1 MKTHRNP
8 FAVLRFRDF
17 RLLWTNLLIS
27 QIGSQMQVVA
37 VVWHVYLLTKS
48 PLSLGIIGLVRF
60 IPLIFL
66 SLFSG
71 MIADRFDR
79 KKIMLFSQLLMA
91 LSALILTITTFT
103 NQVSP
108 TLIYFSLVLASI
120 GFTFDMPARQ
130 SLIPQLVPK
139 EYLMGAIGLNSTLWQ
154 IAFVL
159 GPSLGGFAIAAF
171 GIGSIYLINTV
182 SFLPIILGLLL
193 MKSYHNNSMNKTSLT
208 FAAIK
213 EGIAF
218 IKSKPLIYSTMI
230 LDFFATF
237 FSSATVLLPIFA
249 KDILAVGPKGL
260 GILYAAPAIGGI
272 FAGLITS
279 SFHRL
284 RNQGKILLIAVIL
297 YGVATALFGISHSFY
312 LSILFLALTGI
323 GDVVSAV
330 IRNTIR
336 QLATPD
342 HIRGRMTSINMIFFM
357 GGPQLGEVEAGFLAA
372 AIGTPMSVVVGGVG
386 TVIAT
391 LIIAACTPRLRKYQG
406 DEVIV

>member
-8 FAVLRFRDF
+8 FVVLRFRDF

-71 MIADRFDR
+71 IIADRFDR
-79 KKIMLFSQLLMA
+79 KKIILISQTIMA
-91 LSALILTITTFT
+91 LSSLLLTIATFT
-103 NQVSP
+103 NHISP
-108 TLIYFSLVLASI
+108 TIIYFSLALASAA
-120 GFTFDMPARQ
+120 FAFDMPSRQ

-139 EYLMGAIGLNSTLWQ
+139 EYLMNAIGLNSTMWQ

-171 GIGSIYLINTV
+171 GVGSIYLINTI
-182 SFLPIILGLLL
+182 SFFPIIIGLFL
-193 MKSYHNNSMNKTSLT
+193 MKSYHNESMNKTSLS

-272 FAGLITS
+272 VAGLITS
-279 SFHRL
+279 SFHHL
-284 RNQGKILLIAVIL
+284 KNQGKILLVAVIV
-297 YGVATALFGISHSFY
+297 YGIATALFGLSHSFY

-386 TVIAT
+386 AVIAT
-391 LIIAACTPRLRKYQG
+391 LIIAAFTPRLRKYQG